1 MSSSPRNTL
10 ALRPRV
16 TAAADS
22 LRPTRAEIDL
32 GAIAH
37 NLGVVRRVVG
47 SASVLAVVKA
57 DGYGHGVVPVAARLQ
72 AEGVDGFG
80 VALAEEGLELREA
93 GVSAPILVLNGVYGG
108 AHSDVLDAALTPVV
122 YDLGELAEFARA
134 ARGRPFGVHLKVD
147 TGMGRLGVVASELE
161 AFLDGFARVPGAR
174 IDGLMTHFAS
184 ADCDPAQTR
193 EQLERFATARALVAA
208 RGHRPRTVH
217 AANSAAAMAVP
228 EARFD
233 LVRTGIALY
242 GLAPAPKTGEGL
254 RPAMRLRTEVIAIRD
269 LPAGSPIGYGATFHT
284 SRPSRIATV
293 PVGYGDGLLRSTSNR
308 GQMLVRGQRAQIVG
322 NVSMD
327 LTTLDVTDTGDV
339 AVGDEVVLLGAQGP
353 ESISA
358 EEIAGWA
365 GTIMYEVLTNVS
377 RRVPRFYS

>member
-1 MSSSPRNTL
+1 MPRTPRNTL

-16 TAAADS
+16 TSAADS

-37 NLGVVRRVVG
+37 NLGVVRRAVG
-47 SASVLAVVKA
+47 SAAVLAVVKA

-72 AEGVDGFG
+72 QEGVDGFG

-108 AHSDVLDAALTPVV
+108 AHKEVLDAGLTPVV
-122 YDLGELAEFARA
+122 YDLGELAAFARA
-134 ARGRPFGVHLKVD
+134 ARGRAFGVHLKVD
-147 TGMGRLGVVASELE
+147 TGMGRLGVVAAELE
-161 AFLDGFARVPGAR
+161 GFLDGLARVRGAR

-184 ADCDPAQTR
+184 ADSDPVQTR

-217 AANSAAAMAVP
+217 AANSAAALAVAD
-228 EARFD
+228 ARFD

-242 GLAPAPKTGEGL
+242 GLAPAPGTGEGL
-254 RPAMRLRTEVIAIRD
+254 RPAMRLRTEVIAVRD
-269 LPAGSPIGYGATFHT
+269 LPADSPIGYGATFRT

-308 GQMLVRGQRAQIVG
+308 GHMLVQGQRAPIVG

-327 LTTLDVTDTGDV
+327 LTTLDVTGVAGV
-339 AVGDEVVLLGAQGP
+339 AVGDEVVLLGAQG
-353 ESISA
+353 SDRIGA
-358 EEIAGWA
+358 EEIAVSA

-377 RRVPRFYS
+377 RRVPRFYA